1 MTSVLPENM
10 SLEEIREQLA
20 LYNRL
25 YYQKRRHEKEYM
37 ETKRTSALRYHRRK
51 KMNEMIEKGELDIKQ
66 IDLKDID
73 YNKREDS
80 EDDKNKVK
88 STKPRK
94 YKGGILKIL
103 NAEQII

>member
-25 YYQKRRHEKEYM
+25 YHQKRRHEKEFM
-37 ETKRTSALRYHRRK
+37 ETKRTNALRYHRRK
-51 KMNEMIEKGELDIKQ
+51 KMNEMIQKGELDIKQ
-66 IDLKDID
+66 IDLKNID

-94 YKGGILKIL
+94 YKGEMLKIL

>member
-10 SLEEIREQLA
+10 TLEEIKEQLA

-73 YNKREDS
+73 YNKREDI

-94 YKGGILKIL
+94 YKGEILKIL
-103 NAEQII
+103 NAE